1 MRAPDLLGR
10 RLLFFT
16 GKGGVG
22 KSTVT
27 AAMALLA
34 ADHGKRV
41 LVVDVDAKGNIA
53 DRFEPGRIGFK
64 PARGHARHLR
74 ALDGHRGEPRAST

>member
-1 MRAPDLLGR
+1 MRPAPDLLAR

-27 AAMALLA
+27 AAIALLA
-34 ADHGKRV
+34 AERGQRV
-41 LVVDVDAKGNIA
+41 LVVEADAKGVH
-53 DRFEPGRIGFK
+53 RTR
-64 PARGHARHLR
+64 R
-74 ALDGHRGEPRAST
+74 AILH